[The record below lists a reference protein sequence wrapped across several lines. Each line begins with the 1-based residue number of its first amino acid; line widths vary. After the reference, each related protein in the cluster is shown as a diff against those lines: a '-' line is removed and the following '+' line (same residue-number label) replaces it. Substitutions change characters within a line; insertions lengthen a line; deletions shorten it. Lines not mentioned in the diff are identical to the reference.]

1 MKINNFLLPFLTG
14 LIGIFSFAP
23 FSFKF
28 LIFISYAYLLNI
40 VLNSKDNTFL
50 KVFCWGVGHWGF
62 GMSWL
67 IVSVYYYGETTIALS
82 SLIFFL
88 LVIILTI
95 VFTCPL
101 LFIKPVLRFLKVNHK
116 LHKILFISALLS
128 ISELSRYYLLN
139 GVPWLIPGSIFLDTY
154 TQNVY
159 QLFGVSALSFLI
171 YFICTSYI
179 IRNNDKTLFFLLP
192 LLILIL
198 IPEEKSTIYK
208 DGILVSIIQP
218 ASDPFLKY
226 EGDYYYQIEDN
237 LLSLVGMTSQ
247 DSKLVVIPEAE
258 LPYPINNERFDDF
271 LRKTTIS
278 EKIIMGSWV
287 YNENKLY
294 NSIYSPK
301 YEESYKKTHLVPFGE
316 YIPFIRSLR
325 GLISFFDLPM
335 SNVSHGPKSQKNI
348 TILDGIKVSTPICF
362 DITFPNTVRNM
373 NKSSFLMINISN
385 DTWFGNSIGPHYH
398 LAATRIRSIE
408 NNRWTI
414 RSTNDGI
421 SAFISNKGTIVD
433 YIDKGESTI
442 LEGKV
447 NLIDDVSFYNKIG
460 YLLTYIFLFIIVIT
474 TMIWS
479 IWKKYIR

>member
-1 MKINNFLLPFLTG
+1 
-14 LIGIFSFAP
+14 
-23 FSFKF
+23 
-28 LIFISYAYLLNI
+28 
-40 VLNSKDNTFL
+40 
-50 KVFCWGVGHWGF
+50 
-62 GMSWL
+62 
-67 IVSVYYYGETTIALS
+67 
-82 SLIFFL
+82 
-88 LVIILTI
+88 
-95 VFTCPL
+95 
-101 LFIKPVLRFLKVNHK
+101 
-116 LHKILFISALLS
+116 
-128 ISELSRYYLLN
+128 
-139 GVPWLIPGSIFLDTY
+139 
-154 TQNVY
+154 
-159 QLFGVSALSFLI
+159 
-171 YFICTSYI
+171 
-179 IRNNDKTLFFLLP
+179 
-192 LLILIL
+192 L
-198 IPEEKSTIYK
+198 IPEEKSTINK

-316 YIPFIRSLR
+316 YIPFIHSLR

-335 SNVSHGPKSQKNI
+335 SNVSHGSKSQKNI

-373 NKSSFLMINISN
+373 NKSSLLMINISN

-398 LAATRIRSIE
+398 LAVTRIRSIE

-447 NLIDDVSFYNKIG
+447 HLIDDVSFYNKIG

-479 IWKKYIR
+479 IWKKYIK